1 MNRDFARVN
10 VEYKIMKSNKQ
21 FVVRAIQTET
31 YRLTIK
37 GVTKVSSCA
46 NKTRRTIL
54 KETQKWQIK

>member
-1 MNRDFARVN
+1 MIRDLATVN

-37 GVTKVSSCA
+37 GVTKVSSCD
-46 NKTRRTIL
+46 NKARRTIL
-54 KETQKWQIK
+54 KEI